1 MVSKKKLCK
10 GTFRGGARPRGG
22 RGGALGAHNVVGI
35 DPPTPPQG
43 SHSPQMRYSDRRLE
57 AFCEINIVLVVDFP
71 ESGPNLASLAWG
83 QQIGDNNGR
92 RQTLGMVGKDP
103 SVSWLLDWYRMA
115 TGIHLTNEGGVF
127 GPLPQIGDT
136 MTLIELMQLVLVGLK
151 EHHDETLRN
160 TTAGTTTLRKLNE
173 QITDG
178 VIETLKANGEIPDTE
193 SEADEIVEVSKALR
207 EQVKKLD
214 NITL

>member
-1 MVSKKKLCK
+1 
-10 GTFRGGARPRGG
+10 
-22 RGGALGAHNVVGI
+22 
-35 DPPTPPQG
+35 
-43 SHSPQMRYSDRRLE
+43 
-57 AFCEINIVLVVDFP
+57 
-71 ESGPNLASLAWG
+71 
-83 QQIGDNNGR
+83 
-92 RQTLGMVGKDP
+92 
-103 SVSWLLDWYRMA
+103 
-115 TGIHLTNEGGVF
+115 
-127 GPLPQIGDT
+127 
-136 MTLIELMQLVLVGLK
+136 MTLIELMQLVLGGLK